1 MITRYSILANY
12 WQYGFYITYTPYGSI
27 MFSSNQAP
35 TPENQPAAPGDEKA
49 QSNSPGIQDLRTRDF
64 PQCLVQTI
72 K

>member
-1 MITRYSILANY
+1 
-12 WQYGFYITYTPYGSI
+12 